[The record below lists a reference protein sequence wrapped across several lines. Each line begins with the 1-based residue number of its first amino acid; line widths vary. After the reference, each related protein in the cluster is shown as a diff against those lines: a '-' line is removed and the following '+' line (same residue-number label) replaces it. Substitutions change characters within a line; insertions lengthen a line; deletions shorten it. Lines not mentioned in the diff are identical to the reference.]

1 MTTMPD
7 YIEFDPD
14 GDVALILLNRVGDL
28 DAKGKDAQNTDQ
40 AENWAHLDI
49 NYPAVIQ
56 MRVSSGHLILV
67 SPVFKRLLKGGFA
80 ECHTLTSAGTAEISL
95 PDDDPQAMQILLNII
110 HGHTRK
116 VPREIKFD
124 TLTQISILID
134 KYCLHEVVEVFTD
147 IWFDKLKCEIPE
159 WFSEEKS
166 MPWLCVSWVLRKADY
181 FERITRVAMRE
192 SEGHLE
198 VAMKIPLPIPES
210 ILSQY
215 QFSNVSPSPL

>member
-14 GDVALILLNRVGDL
+14 GDVTLILLNRVGDP
-28 DAKGKDAQNTDQ
+28 DAKGKDTQNTDQ

-80 ECHTLTSAGTAEISL
+80 ECHTLTSAGTAEICL
-95 PDDDPQAMQILLNII
+95 PDDNPEAMQILLNII

-134 KYCLHEVVEVFTD
+134 KYSLHEVVEVFTD
-147 IWFDKLKCEIPE
+147 LWFDKLKYHVCGS
-159 WFSEEKS
+159 FGEEL
-166 MPWLCVSWVLRKADY
+166 MPWICVTWVLRKAEY
-181 FERITRVAMRE
+181 FQRTTRTAMRE
-192 SEGHLE
+192 SEGNLE
-198 VAMKIPLPIPES
+198 GAMKIPLPIPER

-215 QFSNVSPSPL
+215 EFSTVSSSPL

>member
-14 GDVALILLNRVGDL
+14 GDVTLILLNRVGDP
-28 DAKGKDAQNTDQ
+28 DAKGKDTQNTDQ

-80 ECHTLTSAGTAEISL
+80 ECHTLTSAGTAEICL
-95 PDDDPQAMQILLNII
+95 PDDNPEAMQILLNII

-134 KYCLHEVVEVFTD
+134 KYSLHEAEVSRMWELRRGID
-147 IWFDKLKCEIPE
+147 ALDLCDVGASQGRVL
-159 WFSEEKS
+159 SEDNQNRHA
-166 MPWLCVSWVLRKADY
+166 RK
-181 FERITRVAMRE
+181 
-192 SEGHLE
+192 
-198 VAMKIPLPIPES
+198 
-210 ILSQY
+210 
-215 QFSNVSPSPL
+215 